1 MDTPTND
8 IEDSIWRR
16 YSDQRWNWKTHEQNN
31 GNISRWYTL
40 SYFSHRVLVDWG
52 RNRVIPEYPLFCTSF
67 FPISEIEAPQ
77 HAY

>member
-1 MDTPTND
+1 MDTPIND

-16 YSDQRWNWKTHEQNN
+16 YSDQRWNWKTREHNN

-40 SYFSHRVLVDWG
+40 SYFSHRVLVGWG
-52 RNRVIPEYPLFCTSF
+52 PNKVIPELCTSF